1 MGYKSKKCILSELKV
16 PLKYLLPSVKNLKSY
31 LHPRYSIVQY
41 FATNVNPFDFFPGR
55 RRSQKRLKN
64 NNNNKF
70 IVHLFKSHKAN
81 YMETVFVFCF
91 PIFFRSLPL
100 IKKLP
105 MRKIIIKNKPRTVAC
120 SKGFISFSLA
130 PLARQKLNVPEKI
143 NKIEEQQQQKIQE
156 KWAENLAES

>member
-55 RRSQKRLKN
+55 RRSQKDSKIITIINLSYIYLKVIRPITW
-64 NNNNKF
+64 KPF
-70 IVHLFKSHKAN
+70 SFS
-81 YMETVFVFCF
+81 VFRF
-91 PIFFRSLPL
+91 FFRSLPL